1 MKLED
6 KIIKFLNKAIKENAK
21 EINKYRGKGIADNI
35 YCFHA
40 SAENTAYQKVLN
52 FIYRIGE

>member
-6 KIIKFLNKAIKENAK
+6 KLIKFLNKATRENAK
-21 EINKYRGKGIADNI
+21 EINKYRDKGIDDNI

-52 FIYRIGE
+52 FIDRQR